1 MSTSGGDF
9 LAHPMGDAVTVEDA
23 GEERC
28 LAVETFQGR
37 VHVEWDPE
45 AAVTPLGQLAF
56 FVESLKQGGLF
67 DRFVADCPL
76 SYASPNAPRTRDC
89 LLYTSPSPRDS

>member
-1 MSTSGGDF
+1 M
-9 LAHPMGDAVTVEDA
+9 VEDA

-56 FVESLKQGGLF
+56 FVEYLKQGGLF
-67 DRFVADCPL
+67 DPFVADCPL
-76 SYASPNAPRTRDC
+76 SYASPNAPRKRDVLGTMVLSILAGHRRYAHITC
-89 LLYTSPSPRDS
+89 L